1 MKILKKIFAGGLKI
15 IAIRFWRSG
24 TPLSVEDVDFRPAPA
39 VFDYEPNL
47 IDRSITQWQFG
58 DWPGLLSI
66 SRETIEQHP
75 ERAKLALLV
84 ATANAQQGLSNE
96 AREYTLLAKKWGC
109 SNEIIARILI
119 AGTYNSIGRAA
130 ALTDDA
136 DLMHHF
142 FDLSL
147 STGTPGGAVDMMLR
161 ARINEQYRQLGISTI
176 DEITKHSLIYNESI
190 ASDIKVVSHLADN
203 NQNPNS
209 NDEKQELAESLNEY
223 LALNDINNREK
234 ILQAISKLL
243 SKYIKANNKVE
254 VEFFEIKYNDQNIKF
269 ICAKD
274 DYIPGKIKKEDKF
287 YESVFLE
294 YLSKFHKKNGI
305 IIDVGAN
312 IGNHSIFFGKV
323 LQAEIIAIEP
333 EPHNTFFF
341 DFNIRINKLNKQVTL
356 LETAVGEI
364 NGSICIEMNVRN
376 NYGSFT
382 AKPNANPNS
391 SPVSDPMAIEVPV
404 KTIDYLLIN
413 NNVNLEN
420 ISIIK
425 LDVEGMEVEALR
437 GALSV
442 IKKSLPAIAV
452 ECFRHE
458 DLINIEKILKQF
470 DYFAV
475 EVVNATPTFVYITKK
490 NLYHLNRYEYHLRE
504 LAVNKAAK
512 YKGFIQTIDDKGEKY
527 I

>member
-1 MKILKKIFAGGLKI
+1 MKILKNIFAGGLKA

-24 TPLSVEDVDFRPAPA
+24 TTLSVEDVDFRPAPA
-39 VFDYEPNL
+39 VFVYDPNL

-84 ATANAQQGLSNE
+84 ATANAQQGFSNE

-109 SNEIIARILI
+109 SSEIIARILI

-130 ALTDDA
+130 ALTDDV
-136 DLMHHF
+136 DLVHHF

-147 STGTPGGAVDMMLR
+147 TTGTPGGAVGMMLR
-161 ARINEQYRQLGISTI
+161 ARIDEQYRQLGISKF
-176 DEITKHSLIYNESI
+176 DEFTKHSLIDNEAI
-190 ASDIKVVSHLADN
+190 ASDIKGVSHLTDYK
-203 NQNPNS
+203 QDPNS

-223 LALNDINNREK
+223 LALNDIKNRDRIIE
-234 ILQAISKLL
+234 AISELL
-243 SKYIKANNKVE
+243 SKCIKTDNKIKVD
-254 VEFFEIKYNDQNIKF
+254 FFEIKYNDQNIKF
-269 ICAKD
+269 ICAKE
-274 DYIPGKIKKEDKF
+274 DYIPEKIKKEEKF
-287 YESVFLE
+287 YESIFLE
-294 YLSKFHKKNGI
+294 YLSKYHKKNGI

-333 EPHNTFFF
+333 EPHNSFFL
-341 DFNIRINKLNKQVTL
+341 DFNIRINQLKKQVTL
-356 LETAVGEI
+356 LKTAVGEI
-364 NGSICIEMNVRN
+364 NGSICLEMNVAN

-382 AKPNANPNS
+382 AKPEANPNT
-391 SPVSDPMAIEVPV
+391 SPVSDPMAIEVGSQ
-404 KTIDYLLIN
+404 TIDYLLN
-413 NNVNLEN
+413 SNNVNLEN

-437 GALSV
+437 GALTV
-442 IKKSLPAIAV
+442 IKKSLPVIAV

-458 DLINIEKILKQF
+458 DLISIESILKQL
-470 DYFAV
+470 DYFAI
-475 EVVNATPTFVYITKK
+475 EVVNATPTFIYISKR
-490 NLYHLNRYEYHLRE
+490 NSYHLSRYEYQLRE
-504 LAVNKAAK
+504 LAINKAAK
-512 YKGFIQTIDDKGEKY
+512 YKGFIQAIDD
-527 I
+527 